1 MFMNHDYAWSCIVP
15 KPNICTNIYN
25 KESEGTLMW
34 NDEDLKIDW
43 HTNTPI
49 VSDKDEVGIKFK
61 KLKTKF

>member
-1 MFMNHDYAWSCIVP
+1 
-15 KPNICTNIYN
+15 
-25 KESEGTLMW
+25 MW